1 MPTDRYAPLTFDD
14 YGAAIG
20 AAATVLR
27 ANATSCPLD
36 APVPTCPGWTLS
48 DLVVHQGMVHRW
60 ASDRLT
66 GLDGDAPGHE
76 AAGRAAADLLD
87 WFDDGATRLLDVL
100 SKTPADWDGWFFLRN
115 ASSPREGWARRQ
127 AHETTIHA
135 VDAMS
140 ARLGRPPSADE
151 VWFSPELAVDGI
163 DELVTGFAPRRSTR
177 LRSEDPLTLELRAT
191 DADRQWTVHISPEPV
206 RVGENG
212 AAADADVTWSAPAR
226 DLYLAVWNRVDGAG
240 ADPGERRIQIDAR
253 TEAGADARRL
263 WTDLFTV
270 EWA

>member
-1 MPTDRYAPLTFDD
+1 MPQIVPLTFED

-27 ANATSCPLD
+27 ANATSSGLTV
-36 APVPTCPGWTLS
+36 AVPTCPGWTVA

-60 ASDRLT
+60 AADVLAGVQGDGSDH
-66 GLDGDAPGHE
+66 A

-87 WFDDGATRLLDVL
+87 WFDDGATALLDTL
-100 SKTPADWDGWFFLRN
+100 SKTPADWTGWFFLRTDG
-115 ASSPREGWARRQ
+115 PVRDGWARRQ

-140 ARLGRPPSADE
+140 ARLGRVPTATE
-151 VWFSPELAVDGI
+151 LWFTRDLALDGI
-163 DELVTGFAPRRSTR
+163 DELLTGFAPRRSTR
-177 LRSEDPLTLELRAT
+177 LRAPEPTTIEITTDAAAWTVQLGEDPPQVCRGTA
-191 DADRQWTVHISPEPV
+191 ADHGI
-206 RVGENG
+206 
-212 AAADADVTWSAPAR
+212 AADATWSASAS
-226 DLYLAVWNRVDGAG
+226 DLYLALWNRVDRSGPDEGADRIHIESRTDAG
-240 ADPGERRIQIDAR
+240 ARAR
-253 TEAGADARRL
+253 GL